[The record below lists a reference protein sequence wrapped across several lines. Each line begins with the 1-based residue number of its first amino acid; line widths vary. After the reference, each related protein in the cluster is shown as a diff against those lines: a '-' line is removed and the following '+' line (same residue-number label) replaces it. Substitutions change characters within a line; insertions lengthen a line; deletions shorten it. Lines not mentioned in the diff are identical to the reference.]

1 MALHKLIR
9 CTLTVALVGP
19 LGAVADAQAHI
30 VWTVDRKASLAWW
43 QVNPHFNQLWATT
56 CPAEPSWRPGEGRSP
71 GWNINPK
78 LRAPKTGDAG
88 VSDTVHV
95 PLYPRDTVRSV
106 CREAVEGRLLLPDA
120 VKWRG
125 ARGEVM
131 VRADSLVTGESMRD
145 AYARK
150 SVLQTALHRVIRFTL
165 DSLVDVTRQADTI
178 RGTAVGVVSIH
189 GVDKPLNAAVR
200 AWPEAGGTR
209 VLARLRIPASL
220 LWHEFGMSGIALFG
234 VSTRLWKD
242 FFMGVDLLLR
252 PEATGAN

>member
-19 LGAVADAQAHI
+19 LAAVANAQAHI

-125 ARGEVM
+125 GRGGGV
-131 VRADSLVTGESMRD
+131 VRAGPLGTGGGMRD
-145 AYARK
+145 ADAPK
-150 SVLQTALHRVIRFTL
+150 SGLPAALHPRIRVTL
-165 DSLVDVTRQADTI
+165 
-178 RGTAVGVVSIH
+178 G
-189 GVDKPLNAAVR
+189 
-200 AWPEAGGTR
+200 
-209 VLARLRIPASL
+209 RL
-220 LWHEFGMSGIALFG
+220 G
-234 VSTRLWKD
+234 
-242 FFMGVDLLLR
+242 DL
-252 PEATGAN
+252 